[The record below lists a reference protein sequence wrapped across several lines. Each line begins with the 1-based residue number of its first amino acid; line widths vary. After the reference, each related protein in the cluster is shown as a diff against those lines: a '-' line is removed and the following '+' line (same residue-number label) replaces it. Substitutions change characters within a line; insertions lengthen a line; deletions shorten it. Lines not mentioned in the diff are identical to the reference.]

1 MQEKIHLGHGSQCG
15 FCTPGM
21 VMSMCSELCNKSKD
35 KTIDG
40 ILDVEDMEKCLQGNL
55 CRCTGYRP
63 IQESFDAFCRGKN
76 NTELSTNLIEQVY
89 PSIPNEILSE
99 KLNHE
104 YLHFVDSEVI
114 TVIYTNSEN
123 YRDFLQVLALILN
136 FPFNCSYSKGQSLV
150 PSNNIGTAATAAI
163 FS

>member
-21 VMSMCSELCNKSKD
+21 VMSMCSELCNKSQD
-35 KTIDG
+35 KTNGG

-63 IQESFDAFCRGKN
+63 ILESFDAFCKGKN
-76 NTELSTNLIEQVY
+76 NTELNTELVKQVY

-99 KLNHE
+99 KLNNE

-114 TVIYTNSEN
+114 DLIHINAEN
-123 YRDFLQVLALILN
+123 YCNFASILHR
-136 FPFNCSYSKGQSLV
+136 F
-150 PSNNIGTAATAAI
+150 
-163 FS
+163 